1 MKNSQKIDRGI
12 SLLLEQTTRAVY
24 DKRAPSDIHPGQ
36 WAALRYFA
44 QANRSARTVAGL
56 GTYLGVTSGP
66 ASRAVNSLIKNDL
79 LEREINERDR
89 RSSFLALTAKGR
101 ATLDDDPIERLA
113 KAVSQL
119 DQKRKLE
126 LAETIERVFNELT
139 A

>member
-1 MKNSQKIDRGI
+1 MTQTQKIDRGI

-44 QANRSARTVAGL
+44 KANRSARTVVGL

-66 ASRAVNSLIKNDL
+66 ASRAVNSLIKQEL
-79 LEREINERDR
+79 VEKEVNEQDR
-89 RSSFLALTAKGR
+89 RSSFVALTAKGR

-113 KAVSQL
+113 RAVSQL
-119 DQKRKLE
+119 DQKRKME
-126 LAETIERVFNELT
+126 LAETIEQVFQELT